1 MFSLFFRLYH
11 RSLEGF
17 ISDLE
22 KIVDKLK
29 EKGGFDFN
37 DMKYENLFTYQKNT
51 VFDKF
56 DNAVPLLNIEMS
68 FDSNMDIIYEPKLEE
83 FSEKFEN
90 MITSIKNKLLQ
101 MDSLKT
107 KEIGAARENNIM
119 QVMLYY
125 I

>member
-1 MFSLFFRLYH
+1 M
-11 RSLEGF
+11 
-17 ISDLE
+17 
-22 KIVDKLK
+22 K